1 MSGYNFSVINVCKK
15 RHLLPALFI
24 TQQLLWLPCVSV
36 SSTHIFSRALTWT
49 SPMEICMYWLH
60 LYAWDYLSTRLLHLL
75 NRLVPQPGKEMH
87 HRQWQ
92 DSGACWLLCIFNPK
106 ISALLLW
113 IHPLQLRQVTVC
125 HSRSCDS
132 AAHLVLP
139 LNPFIVSHPSA
150 PFSFS
155 FLSSSYFSNSGFSSR
170 QSRRGCSS
178 QASNRYVVAGSL
190 WNMHG
195 DNCVLRSEFNNRR

>member
-1 MSGYNFSVINVCKK
+1 MCQS
-15 RHLLPALFI
+15 H
-24 TQQLLWLPCVSV
+24 Q
-36 SSTHIFSRALTWT
+36 HIFSRALTWT
-49 SPMEICMYWLH
+49 SPMEICMHWLH
-60 LYAWDYLSTRLLHLL
+60 LYAWDYLSMRLLHLL

-92 DSGACWLLCIFNPK
+92 DSKGACWLLCIFNPK

-113 IHPLQLRQVTVC
+113 IHPLQLTQVTVC

-132 AAHLVLP
+132 EAHLVLP

-155 FLSSSYFSNSGFSSR
+155 FLSSLLVLLL
-170 QSRRGCSS
+170 QLQRGCSS

-195 DNCVLRSEFNNRR
+195 DNCALRSEFNNRR